1 MLYAV
6 SRLNSSGIFQFE
18 TGNHKLFSKGLDD
31 IAEEREQEV
40 TTGRAISLSPQ
51 KGCQEA
57 PVVELSGQEE
67 SVKVIQVTTSAAKG
81 VENQQVFKCFIM
93 IAETAKEKWAKVCG
107 DIPSRKVDLQYKFNL
122 EWNKANE
129 NQKISQVGME
139 SQEAGIQVEQES
151 NAETVDGLKDH

>member
-31 IAEEREQEV
+31 IVEEREQEV

-107 DIPSRKVDLQYKFNL
+107 ELGIFHPERLICSISSTWSGTRQMKIRKYLKWGWKVRKLVFKS
-122 EWNKANE
+122 NK
-129 NQKISQVGME
+129 SLM
-139 SQEAGIQVEQES
+139 
-151 NAETVDGLKDH
+151 LKLLMG